1 MVEFTKSMLLLVT
14 IHVSSLV
21 KYSWSP
27 VITYSDLVSTM
38 LTPTICPRGTNF
50 HIETVE
56 LADTE
61 TAAHSI
67 GVCKV
72 IG

>member
-1 MVEFTKSMLLLVT
+1 MSHLVV

-21 KYSWSP
+21 KTWLSR
-27 VITYSDLVSTM
+27 VITYFDLVSTM
-38 LTPTICPRGTNF
+38 LTPTIYLGGTNF
-50 HIETVE
+50 QTETVE

-61 TAAHSI
+61 TAAYSV